1 MRTTLLAFASGIAVT
16 ALVLFIHNNT
26 RYSEQSIPP
35 WHPFE
40 MRSDLTLEDL
50 VAAGYRF
57 SDMPCGMVHFSKTMG
72 DTTIRYSVDIDC
84 RSYVGKYEEPPLELD
99 EVVQEEIIP
108 GEAIDS
114 VAREREAERAAQ
126 AWELEKAQ
134 NPYWPFERNE
144 VRSCYQ
150 NLRTRGYTISME
162 TIDSLVMRSFVERN
176 GGYMQLEQWNCSTGG
191 KFMVFYP
198 KTGCWT
204 LCSID
209 RYMDQDG
216 HPLPWKFTIW
226 KTVPLF
232 DHARMDEEAERRQ
245 KISRYYGNE

>member
-1 MRTTLLAFASGIAVT
+1 MRTTLLAFALGIAVT
-16 ALVLFIHNNT
+16 ALVLFIYENT
-26 RYSEQSIPP
+26 RYIEPRIPP

-40 MRSDLTLEDL
+40 MHSDLTLDDL

-72 DTTIRYSVDIDC
+72 DTTIRYYVNIDC
-84 RSYVGKYEEPPLELD
+84 RSCVGKYEEQPLELD
-99 EVVQEEIIP
+99 QVVQEELIP

-114 VAREREAERAAQ
+114 VAQEREAERAAQ

-150 NLRTRGYTISME
+150 DLRTRGYTFSME
-162 TIDSLVMRSFVERN
+162 TIDSLAIRSFVERN

-191 KFMVFYP
+191 QFIVLYP
-198 KTGCWT
+198 QTGCLT
-204 LCSID
+204 LCSIL
-209 RYMDQDG
+209 RYMDKDG
-216 HPLPWKFTIW
+216 HPLPWEFTIW
-226 KTVPLF
+226 NTVPLL
-232 DHARMDEEAERRQ
+232 DRARMDEEAKRRQ
-245 KISRYYGNE
+245 EIARY